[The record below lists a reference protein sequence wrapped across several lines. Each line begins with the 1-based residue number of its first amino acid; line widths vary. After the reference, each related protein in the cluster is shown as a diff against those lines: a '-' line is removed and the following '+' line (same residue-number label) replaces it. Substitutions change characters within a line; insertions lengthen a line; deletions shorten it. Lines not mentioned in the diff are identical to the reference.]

1 MGLLR
6 PSEIRALRIKL
17 GLTQARLA
25 ELAGVTQAYVAK
37 IEAGDADPKAS
48 TLERLSAV
56 LARGGEER
64 PLTAERIMASPIV
77 SVRRA
82 DTVGRA
88 AGLMK
93 SLDISQLPVLEGA
106 RQIGSISETTLM
118 RKVATG
124 ESVDELAKSTVGGV
138 MEDPFPTVGKDTA
151 VDTIYSLLEHSPAVL
166 VVDRGQAVGII
177 TKADV
182 LKLMVKLGK
191 SKPR

>member
-1 MGLLR
+1 MLR
-6 PSEIRALRIKL
+6 PSEIKALRMKL

-56 LARGGEER
+56 LARGGEEK
-64 PLTAERIMASPIV
+64 PITAEQMMASPII

-82 DTVGRA
+82 DTVERA
-88 AGLMK
+88 ASLMK
-93 SLDISQLPVLEGA
+93 SNDVSQLPVLEGA
-106 RQIGSISETTLM
+106 RQVGSISETTLM
-118 RKVATG
+118 RKVAAG
-124 ESVDELAKSTVGGV
+124 ESVDQLAKSSVGRM
-138 MEDPFPTVGKDTA
+138 MEDPFPTVGKDTTA
-151 VDTIYSLLEHSPAVL
+151 DAIYSLLEHSPAVL
-166 VVDRGQAVGII
+166 VIDRGQAVGII

-182 LKLMVKLGK
+182 LKLMVRLGK

>member
-1 MGLLR
+1 MLR
-6 PSEIRALRIKL
+6 PSEIKALRMKL

-56 LARGGEER
+56 LARGGEEK
-64 PLTAERIMASPIV
+64 PLTAEQMMNSPII

-82 DTVGRA
+82 DTVERA
-88 AGLMK
+88 ASLMK
-93 SLDISQLPVLEGA
+93 SNDVSQLPVLEGGK
-106 RQIGSISETTLM
+106 QVGSISETILM
-118 RKVATG
+118 RKVAAG
-124 ESVDELAKSTVGGV
+124 ESVDRLAKSSVGRM
-138 MEDPFPTVGKDTA
+138 MEDPFPTVGKDTTTDA
-151 VDTIYSLLEHSPAVL
+151 IYSLLEHSPAVL
-166 VVDRGQAVGII
+166 VIDRGQAVGII

-182 LKLMVKLGK
+182 LKLMVRLGK

>member
-1 MGLLR
+1 MLR
-6 PSEIRALRIKL
+6 PSEIKATRMKL

-56 LARGGEER
+56 LARGGEEK
-64 PLTAERIMASPIV
+64 PLTAGQMMASPII
-77 SVRRA
+77 SVRRS
-82 DTVGRA
+82 DTVERA

-93 SLDISQLPVLEGA
+93 SNDVSQLPVLEGGT
-106 RQIGSISETTLM
+106 QVGSISETTLM
-118 RKVATG
+118 RKVAGG
-124 ESVDELAKSTVGGV
+124 ESVDELIKSSVGRV

-151 VDTIYSLLEHSPAVL
+151 VDAIYSLLEHSPAVL
-166 VVDRGQAVGII
+166 VTDRGQAVGII